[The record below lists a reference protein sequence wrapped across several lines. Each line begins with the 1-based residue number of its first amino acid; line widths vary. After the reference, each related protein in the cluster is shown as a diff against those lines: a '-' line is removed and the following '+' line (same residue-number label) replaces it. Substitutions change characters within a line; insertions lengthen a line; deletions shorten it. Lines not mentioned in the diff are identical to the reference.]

1 MPGTVL
7 RLITRLNRG
16 GPLRQLTAL
25 VPGLETHGWTGPV
38 IVGRCE
44 RHEPDGI
51 ADLQATGAEVLP
63 IGCLRRGLD
72 PSADARALRAVL
84 EAIRRYRPDLIHTH
98 MGKAGALGRLA
109 ARVAGVPVIHTFHG
123 HHLES
128 QAHKAWLAKGAER
141 MLGRLTTAAIAL
153 SPRQARD
160 LTAVHR
166 VLPVGRVHVIAPGMD
181 LDAFRRRAAAG
192 QARFAPASSRG
203 PRFLWTGRHVPVK
216 APQLLVEAVA
226 HARVPFHVTMLGR
239 GPLLRS
245 VRTTVRAHGLEDRI
259 DCPGSVARV
268 APWLARADALVL
280 CSKSEGMP
288 LSVVEAMALGKPSVV
303 TTVGGLPDMVQHE
316 RTGLWVPPSDPM
328 ALAAALDRLA
338 ADPGLGRRLGAAARE
353 QVDARFGAARLAA
366 ETAALYEEVARRP

>member
-44 RHEPDGI
+44 RHEPDGM
-51 ADLQATGAEVLP
+51 ADLQATGAKVLP
-63 IGCLRRGLD
+63 LGCLRRGLD
-72 PSADARALRAVL
+72 PAADARALRAVL
-84 EAIRRYRPDLIHTH
+84 EAIRRHRPDLIHTH
-98 MGKAGALGRLA
+98 MGKAGAIGRLA
-109 ARVAGVPVIHTFHG
+109 ARVAGIPTVHTFHG

-128 QAHKAWLAKGAER
+128 QAHKAWLAKRAER
-141 MLGRLTTAAIAL
+141 SLGRLTSAAVAL

-160 LTAVHR
+160 LTEVHR
-166 VLPVGRVHVIAPGMD
+166 VLPPERVHVIAPGMD
-181 LDAFRRRAAAG
+181 LDGFRERAAG
-192 QARFAPASSRG
+192 GRVRFAPSSRG
-203 PRFLWTGRHVPVK
+203 LPRFLWTGRHVAVK
-216 APQLLVEAVA
+216 APHLLVEAVA

-245 VRTTVRAHGLEDRI
+245 VRATVRAHGLEDRI

-280 CSKSEGMP
+280 CSRSEGMP
-288 LSVVEAMALGKPSVV
+288 LSVIEAMALGKPSVV
-303 TTVGGLPDMVQHE
+303 TTVGGLPDMVQHD
-316 RTGLWVPPSDPM
+316 RTGLWVPPADPL
-328 ALAAALDRLA
+328 ALAGALDRLA
-338 ADPGLGRRLGAAARE
+338 ADPGLGPRLGAAARE
-353 QVDARFGAARLAA
+353 QVDARFGAARLAS
-366 ETAALYEEVARRP
+366 ETAGLYEEVVRP